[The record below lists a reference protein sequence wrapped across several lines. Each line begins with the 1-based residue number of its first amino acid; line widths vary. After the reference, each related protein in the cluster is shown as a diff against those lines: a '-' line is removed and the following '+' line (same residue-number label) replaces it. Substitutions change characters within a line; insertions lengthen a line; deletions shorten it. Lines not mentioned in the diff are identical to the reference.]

1 MSIKKM
7 IEDHRE
13 AFLYVVFGAFTVLV
27 SWASYALFVWM
38 GIELNI
44 SNIASWICAVF
55 FAFVVNKWFVFESR
69 STEPTVVAKELS
81 SFFGA
86 RIFTGILAFV
96 LFPVLLFI
104 GMDGGLF
111 GVDGFP
117 ARIVT
122 SLVEIALNWV
132 FSKYL
137 IFVKKKPDGDIVGG
151 IEDNDPNE
159 NEIAE

>member
-1 MSIKKM
+1 MTIKKM
-7 IEDHRE
+7 IDDHRE

-38 GIELNI
+38 GMELNV
-44 SNIASWICAVF
+44 SNILSWICAVI

-69 STEPTVVAKELS
+69 STETTVVAKELS

-86 RIFTGILAFV
+86 RIFTGIVAFV

-111 GVDGFP
+111 GIDGFP
-117 ARIVT
+117 ARITT
-122 SLVEIALNWV
+122 SFVEIVLNWV

-137 IFVKKKPDGDIVGG
+137 IFARKTTDTEKT
-151 IEDNDPNE
+151 EDTDNE
-159 NEIAE
+159 TSE

>member
-1 MSIKKM
+1 MTIKKM
-7 IEDHRE
+7 IDDHRE
-13 AFLYVVFGAFTVLV
+13 AFLYLVFGAFTVLV

-38 GIELNI
+38 GMELNV
-44 SNIASWICAVF
+44 SNILSWICAVI

-69 STEPTVVAKELS
+69 STETTVVAKELS

-86 RIFTGILAFV
+86 RIFTGIVAFV

-111 GVDGFP
+111 GIDGFP
-117 ARIVT
+117 ARITT
-122 SLVEIALNWV
+122 SFVEIVLNWV

-137 IFVKKKPDGDIVGG
+137 IFARKTTDTEKTEDPD
-151 IEDNDPNE
+151 NE
-159 NEIAE
+159 TSE